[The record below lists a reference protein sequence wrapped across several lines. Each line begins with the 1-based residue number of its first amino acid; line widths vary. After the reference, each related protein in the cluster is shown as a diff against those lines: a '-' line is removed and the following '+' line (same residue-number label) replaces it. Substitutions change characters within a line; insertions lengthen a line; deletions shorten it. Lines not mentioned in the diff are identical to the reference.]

1 MVAGV
6 SIHSDDLTI
15 VVDLRSK
22 GAIVCQGIVEGGVGS
37 AAVCA
42 ENLDPAIVV
51 MKPAEERMRLDA
63 SDPLNRAREGRVPV
77 Q

>member
-1 MVAGV
+1 VVAGV

-37 AAVCA
+37 AARSRI
-42 ENLDPAIVV
+42 P
-51 MKPAEERMRLDA
+51 K
-63 SDPLNRAREGRVPV
+63 
-77 Q
+77 